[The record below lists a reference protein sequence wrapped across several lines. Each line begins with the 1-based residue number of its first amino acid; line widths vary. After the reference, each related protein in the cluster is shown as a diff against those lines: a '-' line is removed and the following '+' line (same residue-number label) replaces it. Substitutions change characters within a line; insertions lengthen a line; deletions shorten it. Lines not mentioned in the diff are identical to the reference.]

1 MVKSRQRFLNA
12 GYYKALADCLAAIF
26 IKKSSSSPQK
36 VLDIG
41 CGEGYYLEKLN
52 KIAQQDKIA
61 IELAGVDIAKRAV
74 RLAAKRKFNAQLVV
88 DSAYQL
94 PLFSDSID
102 TALSVFSPICPMETE
117 RVLRPGGVLIMAGPG
132 EEHLTGLTKYIY
144 DKHQSHEGNFKNINK
159 HHAFEFKEQLEV
171 KTNIM
176 VDEAHTL
183 DLLAMT
189 PYYWH
194 TSPEQQKVISDLKH
208 LKTQIHFYIRV
219 YQNSL

>member
-12 GYYKALADCLAAIF
+12 GYYKALADCLAATF

-61 IELAGVDIAKRAV
+61 IELVGVDIAKRAV

-102 TALSVFSPICPMETE
+102 TCLLYTSDA
-117 RVLRPGGVLIMAGPG
+117 A
-132 EEHLTGLTKYIY
+132 
-144 DKHQSHEGNFKNINK
+144 
-159 HHAFEFKEQLEV
+159 
-171 KTNIM
+171 
-176 VDEAHTL
+176 DE
-183 DLLAMT
+183 
-189 PYYWH
+189 
-194 TSPEQQKVISDLKH
+194 
-208 LKTQIHFYIRV
+208 
-219 YQNSL
+219 